1 MKRKLIEENDEE
13 TNYKKPRKVNLKRE
27 REKVFWNCSGAS
39 SDEECEERPHK
50 KGISGIKRCIPFKK
64 INLDLIPTYIN

>member
-13 TNYKKPRKVNLKRE
+13 TTCKKPRKINLKRG
-27 REKVFWNCSGAS
+27 RENVVWNCSGAS
-39 SDEECEERPHK
+39 SDEECDERPHK

>member
-1 MKRKLIEENDEE
+1 MKRELIEENDEE
-13 TNYKKPRKVNLKRE
+13 TNYKKPRKVNFKRG
-27 REKVFWNCSGAS
+27 RETVFWNCSGAS
-39 SDEECEERPHK
+39 SDEESEERPHK

>member
-1 MKRKLIEENDEE
+1 MKRKLIDDDEKE
-13 TNYKKPRKVNLKRE
+13 ISYKKPRKVNLKRG
-27 REKVFWNCSGAS
+27 REHVVWNCGGAS
-39 SDEECEERPHK
+39 SDEECEERPYK